1 MTRAGVWLKLLAQT
15 EALDQRPIA
24 IDVLAFEVIQHRLE
38 HEYNATCRY
47 ESISLHKA
55 CWIESDNKVQIEDFR
70 KRKFN
75 NLAVDKHGREVFLAD
90 SPYSL
95 QMAQEKFPDVQFHVK
110 SEF

>member
-1 MTRAGVWLKLLAQT
+1 MDEGVAQLFT
-15 EALDQRPIA
+15 QKSNGRKIIGTVGALQ
-24 IDVLAFEVIQHRLE
+24 FEVIQHRLE
-38 HEYNATCRY
+38 HEYSATCRY

-55 CWIESDNKVQIEDFR
+55 CWIESDNKAQIEDFR

-75 NLAVDKHGREVFLAD
+75 SLALDKHGREVFLAD

-95 QMAQEKFPDVQFHVK
+95 QMAQDKFPDIKFYFT